1 MSPVIV
7 GMGTTVNFLGLGFN
21 FGDDFSDDEPTL
33 PEPALTMAEVIEQD
47 LTLKAIDEM
56 IALLDEPTAPGDGFP
71 FLADGHLE
79 ELIPAFK

>member
-7 GMGTTVNFLGLGFN
+7 DMGTTVNFLGLGFN
-21 FGDDFSDDEPTL
+21 FGEESTK
-33 PEPALTMAEVIEQD
+33 PEPYIPMAQLVAEGDLNAALD
-47 LTLKAIDEM
+47 CAIAMLEIPSDV
-56 IALLDEPTAPGDGFP
+56 DDGFP